1 MRNRRKEERK
11 EGVMYKQK
19 GKMEREEKTRV
30 HVAHTCTCMCSMVIR
45 KNGVSVIHIGMEVPH
60 R

>member
-1 MRNRRKEERK
+1 
-11 EGVMYKQK
+11 MYKQK
-19 GKMEREEKTRV
+19 GEMEREEKTRV
-30 HVAHTCTCMCSMVIR
+30 HVAHTCTCIPVYTFCMCSMVIR